1 MKVEKKN
8 EKIKYMVYD
17 VESVPDIELIK
28 SVKFPSENL
37 TDVEAVEK
45 FKEQIRLV
53 TNGTSDFIPVTFQYP
68 VSVCMAM
75 VREDFSIESIELLG
89 EPEFKTSEMVQQF
102 WKNVEKT
109 NKDASIV
116 TFNGRGFDVPIME
129 LMAYRYG
136 YTAKRH
142 FTDKWAGRFRFGAK
156 HIDLQDWLS
165 NFNAIKMAGGLN
177 LLAKLLG
184 MPGKLDVSG
193 ADVHQMFRDG
203 KLKEINEYCIFDVL
217 DTYFVFLRTKVLT
230 GEITIDREMNLVKQ
244 AKEFIKNEVTK
255 RPILQK
261 YLDNISLSEAS
272 KIRLASK
279 F

>member
-1 MKVEKKN
+1 MAT
-8 EKIKYMVYD
+8 EKIKYMVFD
-17 VESVPDIELIK
+17 VESVPDIDLIK
-28 SVKFPSENL
+28 DVKFQGENL
-37 TDVEAVEK
+37 SDTEAVDK
-45 FKEQIRLV
+45 LKEQIRKV
-53 TNGTSDFIPVTFQYP
+53 TNGTSEFIPVTFQYP

-75 VREDFSIESIELLG
+75 VRDDFSLASIDLLG
-89 EPEFKTSEMVQQF
+89 EPDFKTPEMVTEF
-102 WKNVEKT
+102 WENVEKLH
-109 NKDASIV
+109 KDASIV

-136 YTAKRH
+136 FSAKRH
-142 FTDKWAGRFRFGAK
+142 FTDKWAGRFRFGTK
-156 HIDLQDWLS
+156 HIDLQDWMS

-193 ADVHQMFRDG
+193 ADVHQMYLDG

-217 DTYFVFLRTKVLT
+217 DTYFVFLRTRVLN
-230 GEITIDREMNLVKQ
+230 GEITINREMDLVKQ
-244 AKEFIKNEVTK
+244 AKEFVANETKK

-261 YLDNISLSEAS
+261 YLDNIKLSEAS
-272 KIRLASK
+272 KLRLSSK